1 MEKKQLNYLNNT
13 KESETNWNGECYV
26 FDQRVS
32 VTHNSKQDDIGLNEL
47 PTDSFTQVDLGAEWT
62 PSSFN
67 GLKVSALIRNA
78 TDEEIRRHTS
88 AIKDLVPES
97 GRDIR
102 LSLGFSF

>member
-1 MEKKQLNYLNNT
+1 MLGLSSKV
-13 KESETNWNGECYV
+13 GEVLYKV
-26 FDQRVS
+26 DF
-32 VTHNSKQDDIGLNEL
+32 THNSKQDDIGLNEL
-47 PTDSFTQVDLGAEWT
+47 PTDSFTQVDFGAEWT
-62 PSSFN
+62 LHQLMGKS
-67 GLKVSALIRNA
+67 VSLIRNA